1 MNIKNQFLV
10 PIIILVGCAGNM
22 KAPKWAD
29 KLPVKK
35 GKIYAVGSERS
46 DRRQSALSQARDEAA
61 VELARQLELYVEQVN
76 KRAIEE
82 IKDRT
87 SVNVVNSALVT
98 TTAATLKGFRELKT
112 EVSKVRGGMYEA
124 YVLIEL
130 DQAKVQENML
140 KELQKDAKAFQRL
153 KSSEMFQE
161 MEKDVEAYRK
171 RRGY

>member
-1 MNIKNQFLV
+1 M
-10 PIIILVGCAGNM
+10 IIMIGCAGSV

-29 KLPVKK
+29 KPPAKK
-35 GKIYAVGSERS
+35 GKIYAVGTEKS

-61 VELARQLELYVEQVN
+61 IELARQLELYVEQIN
-76 KRAIEE
+76 QRALEE

-87 SVNVVNSALVT
+87 SVNVVKSAAAT
-98 TTAATLKGFRELKT
+98 TTAATLKGFKELKT

-124 YVLIEL
+124 YVLVEL

-140 KELQKDAKAFQRL
+140 DELQKDAKAFQRL

-161 MEKDVEAYRK
+161 MKEDVEAYRQ